1 MPASGSPTSAR
12 ATKDPRLDAS
22 TRDAYFAAADKI
34 GSDYEH
40 RRALMPLVSRDL
52 LTKDLAKSILAS
64 AAKIDSD
71 YECSELL
78 IAVANTITI
87 DDELRPAFEK
97 AADTLQGEYEY
108 GRAMSAVRRRE
119 TK

>member
-1 MPASGSPTSAR
+1 MLPSLCFQVGHDNWVRGVTFFS
-12 ATKDPRLDAS
+12 
-22 TRDAYFAAADKI
+22 DAYFAAADKI

-40 RRALMPLVSRDL
+40 RRALMPLLSRDL
-52 LTKDLAKSILAS
+52 LTKDLAKAILAS

-78 IAVANTITI
+78 VALANAIPI
-87 DDELRPAFEK
+87 GDDLRPAFEK
-97 AADTLQGEYEY
+97 TADTIQGEYEY
-108 GRAMSAVRRRE
+108 GRAMSAVRRRV

>member
-1 MPASGSPTSAR
+1 
-12 ATKDPRLDAS
+12 
-22 TRDAYFAAADKI
+22 
-34 GSDYEH
+34 
-40 RRALMPLVSRDL
+40 MPLVSRDL

-87 DDELRPAFEK
+87 DDELRPPFEK

-108 GRAMSAVRRRE
+108 GRAMSAVRRRV